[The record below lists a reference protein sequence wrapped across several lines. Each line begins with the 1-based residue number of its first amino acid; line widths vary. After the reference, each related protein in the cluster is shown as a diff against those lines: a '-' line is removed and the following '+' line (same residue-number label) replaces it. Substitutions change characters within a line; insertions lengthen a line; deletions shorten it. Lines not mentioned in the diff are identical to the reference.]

1 MFDLFTKFAMI
12 VCNKDYN
19 ERYVTLGDLPTVED
33 DFKVAKHT
41 AMMMGIPPENRFE
54 MKEAN
59 YKELDQIFAWLQKRF
74 TVLARKLDKVTGLL
88 GSDGF
93 TGGVLWQI
101 LKEHAMKLTIPF
113 DKILIELNQK
123 D

>member
-1 MFDLFTKFAMI
+1 MV
-12 VCNKDYN
+12 VCNKDYD

-41 AMMMGIPPENRFE
+41 AMMMGIPSENRFE

-74 TVLARKLDKVTGLL
+74 RVLTKLLDKVTGIL
-88 GSDGF
+88 GGDGF
-93 TGGVLWQI
+93 TGGVLWEI

-113 DKILIELNQK
+113 DKILIELDQN